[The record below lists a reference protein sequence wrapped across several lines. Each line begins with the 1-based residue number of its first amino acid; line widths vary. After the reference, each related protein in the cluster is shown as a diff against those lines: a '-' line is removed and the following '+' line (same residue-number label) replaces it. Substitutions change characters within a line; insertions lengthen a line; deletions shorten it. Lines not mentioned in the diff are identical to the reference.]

1 MTLPTKEKVKSA
13 ALIYTLLIQKAIVD
27 TRATIYQFR
36 SSLDSLENDVRTINS
51 NIELF
56 NMHVKNSREGLMAR
70 G

>member
-56 NMHVKNSREGLMAR
+56 NMHVKNYREGLMAR
-70 G
+70 E